1 MKPLLIALAIAHA
14 ADAVTTLT
22 AMQAGARE
30 GNPLLPSQ
38 PVALVAVIG
47 AETVLQIVILE
58 RLSRSHPTLARNLG
72 LVAFGVESSA
82 VGFNIRVTLDAR
94 AGR

>member
-1 MKPLLIALAIAHA
+1 MKPLLIALAIAHG

-22 AMQAGARE
+22 AMQGGAHE
-30 GNPLLPSQ
+30 GNPLLPRQ
-38 PVALVAVIG
+38 PVALVAVIA
-47 AETVLQIVILE
+47 AETIVQLVVLE
-58 RLSRSHPTLARNLG
+58 RLSRQHPTLARNLG

-82 VGFNIRVTLDAR
+82 AGWNLRVTFDAR